1 MHRATAALLLTLAAS
16 AVAQTALA
24 PATPGSSTIT
34 LHSTQFTTNPQTGV
48 IVSAGPSRAVVIAAP
63 ISSCPVGLTAQ
74 PGVGPG
80 MVIVVDGNTTASQKL
95 NLQLTNVGDPQRQHS
110 NITGAQI
117 TVHGLTARGRIAPA
131 GFGDSDAATL
141 AKQVNL
147 ALTVAPGASA
157 STDLL
162 FKGFTSVRWITLDS
176 LTYADGSTWHP
187 SPQHTCRV
195 VPNRVMLVASH

>member
-1 MHRATAALLLTLAAS
+1 MHRAAAALLLTLTAS

-24 PATPGSSTIT
+24 PATPGSSTM
-34 LHSTQFTTNPQTGV
+34 TGI
-48 IVSAGPSRAVVIAAP
+48 IVSTGPRTTFIMPTPA
-63 ISSCPVGLTAQ
+63 SSCPVGLSAQ

-80 MVIVVDGNTTASQKL
+80 MVIVVDGNATASQKL

-131 GFGDSDAATL
+131 RFGDSDDPDAATL
-141 AKQVNL
+141 AKQVDL

-157 STDLL
+157 STGLL
-162 FKGFTSVRWITLDS
+162 FKGFTSIRWITLDS

-187 SPQHTCRV
+187 SPHQTCRV